1 MKQLSEILNNLFSSL
16 LNTIENMQF
25 FGCANIA
32 TELTHV
38 SKLADFKDGV
48 FIGEVFE
55 STFIQIGELQRDFTV
70 VNNEFILFKET
81 TKADIQSIMKVYSDA
96 EKNKTVIYDALK
108 NIRYNATVL
117 QLKTHSNCNPTLCTI
132 R

>member
-1 MKQLSEILNNLFSSL
+1 
-16 LNTIENMQF
+16 
-25 FGCANIA
+25 
-32 TELTHV
+32 V